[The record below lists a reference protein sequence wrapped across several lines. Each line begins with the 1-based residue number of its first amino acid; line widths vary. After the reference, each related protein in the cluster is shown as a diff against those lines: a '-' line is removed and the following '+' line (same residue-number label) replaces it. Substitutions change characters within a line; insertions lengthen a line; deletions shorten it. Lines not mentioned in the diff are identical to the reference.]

1 MHSRQRPWQ
10 SGAAA
15 IVLIAV
21 SLLSG
26 CSKSGSGSASKSDS
40 ASSKSSSKD
49 GKTYTSG
56 SKGGGSKAGSSGSSG
71 NGGSSNAVLPTPA
84 DTTNNKASAASDA
97 GYESAIEGQA
107 SMTPGAPVYPPS
119 QKQSKPNQH

>member
-1 MHSRQRPWQ
+1 MHSRQRAWQ
-10 SGAAA
+10 VGAAA

-21 SLLSG
+21 SVLSG

-49 GKTYTSG
+49 GKTYTSD
-56 SKGGGSKAGSSGSSG
+56 SKGGGSKAGSSG

-119 QKQSKPNQH
+119 QKQSKSNQH